1 MKTIV
6 NKGILYYNTFVRY
19 YLKGAH
25 NKYLFIIETMITTNN
40 FKTGLTIEYE
50 GDIFQIIE
58 FQHVKPGKGA
68 AFVRSKLRNLRTGA
82 VIDKTFNSG
91 LKVEQAMIDKNM
103 MSYLYQNGETY
114 VFMNN
119 ETYEQLEL
127 HQSQLEGKL
136 PYLLENME
144 ITIISY
150 QQEILGIELPD
161 KVVLEIVETAG
172 GARGNTASNATKEA
186 TTETGL
192 TLSVPLFINVG
203 DKVVV
208 STETGQ
214 YDTRYKE

>member
-1 MKTIV
+1 
-6 NKGILYYNTFVRY
+6 
-19 YLKGAH
+19 
-25 NKYLFIIETMITTNN
+25 MITTNN

-50 GDIFQIIE
+50 GDIYQVIE
-58 FQHVKPGKGA
+58 FQHVKPGKGS
-68 AFVRSKLRNLRTGA
+68 AFVRSKLRNLRTNA

-91 LKVEQAMIDKNM
+91 LKIETAMIEKNP
-103 MSYLYQNGETY
+103 MSFLYQNNDTY

-127 HQSQLEGKL
+127 HRSQLEGKL
-136 PYLLENME
+136 EYLLEGME

-150 QQEILGIELPD
+150 EKEILGIELPD
-161 KVVLEIVETAG
+161 KVVLEVVETPG

-186 TTETGL
+186 TTNTGL
-192 TLSVPLFINVG
+192 KLSVPLFINQG
-203 DKVVV
+203 DKIVV

>member
-1 MKTIV
+1 
-6 NKGILYYNTFVRY
+6 
-19 YLKGAH
+19 
-25 NKYLFIIETMITTNN
+25 MITTNN
-40 FKTGLTIEYE
+40 FKTGVTIKYE
-50 GDIFQIIE
+50 GDIYQVIE
-58 FQHVKPGKGA
+58 FQHVKPGKGS
-68 AFVRSKLRNLRTGA
+68 AFVRTKLRNLRTNS

-91 LKVEQAMIDKNM
+91 LKIETAMIEKNP
-103 MSYLYQNGETY
+103 MSYLYQSGETY

-127 HQSQLEGKL
+127 HESQLAGKL
-136 PYLLENME
+136 PFLLEGME
-144 ITIISY
+144 ITIISFE
-150 QQEILGIELPD
+150 QEILGIELPD

-186 TTETGL
+186 KTNTGL

-203 DKVVV
+203 DKIVV